1 MAEYL
6 ELMRMIVILSVTDAF
21 DVSIFFIKYFFLF
34 QKCVLDWSKQ
44 LHYTSSSPPLRI
56 PKSSTTRLVLVSR
69 RHRNLKQT

>member
-34 QKCVLDWSKQ
+34 EKCALDWSKQ
-44 LHYTSSSPPLRI
+44 LHYTSSSPALENPEKLYNTARF
-56 PKSSTTRLVLVSR
+56 S
-69 RHRNLKQT
+69 